1 MRTAQKCA
9 GGAKFIGAAQ
19 AFGRVFGDAGLADGF
34 GVAALALGLGG
45 EVACQA
51 IHCLADDL
59 SGGSMFASRR

>member
-9 GGAKFIGAAQ
+9 GATKLIGAAQ
-19 AFGRVFGDAGLADGF
+19 AFGGVFGDAGLADGF

-59 SGGSMFASRR
+59 NGGSMFGSLR